1 MLVKTARR
9 EMVWGRRYGMI
20 FRRRGSSGAMISF
33 ASLQKA
39 GAHLQTLSVV
49 SNIRYK
55 CVLIFPRLRR
65 VMGRRKVSTR
75 SKSVTFSSAS
85 FRIRLCK
92 RSVSSGQDV
101 TDCVTGFLRN
111 CITVAIQCLPS
122 LYLPPHPLVLRKKS
136 YVLKTVLNSSRK
148 VRQESRKGRRG

>member
-9 EMVWGRRYGMI
+9 EMVWERRYGMI
-20 FRRRGSSGAMISF
+20 FRHRGSSGAMISF

-39 GAHLQTLSVV
+39 GAHLQTVSVV
-49 SNIRYK
+49 STNRYK
-55 CVLIFPRLRR
+55 CVLIFRRLRR
-65 VMGRRKVSTR
+65 VMERRKVSTR
-75 SKSVTFSSAS
+75 STSVTFSSTS

-136 YVLKTVLNSSRK
+136 YVLKKALNISRK
-148 VRQESRKGRRG
+148 VRQELRQGRRR

>member
-49 SNIRYK
+49 YNIRYK
-55 CVLIFPRLRR
+55 CGLIFPRLRR
-65 VMGRRKVSTR
+65 VMGKRKVSTR

-122 LYLPPHPLVLRKKS
+122 LYLLSHPLALRKES
-136 YVLKTVLNSSRK
+136 YVLKTALNPFRK
-148 VRQESRKGRRG
+148 VRQESREGRRR

>member
-9 EMVWGRRYGMI
+9 EMVWERRYGMI
-20 FRRRGSSGAMISF
+20 FRHRGSSGAMISF

-55 CVLIFPRLRR
+55 CGLIFPRLRR

-101 TDCVTGFLRN
+101 TDCVTGFLCN

-122 LYLPPHPLVLRKKS
+122 LHLPSHPLVLKKMS
-136 YVLKTVLNSSRK
+136 HVLKTALNPSRK
-148 VRQESRKGRRG
+148 VRQESRKGRRR

>member
-1 MLVKTARR
+1 
-9 EMVWGRRYGMI
+9 MI

-39 GAHLQTLSVV
+39 GAHLQTLSVI

-55 CVLIFPRLRR
+55 CGLIFPRLRR
-65 VMGRRKVSTR
+65 VMERRKVSTR

-111 CITVAIQCLPS
+111 CITVAIQCSLS
-122 LYLPPHPLVLRKKS
+122 LYLAFHPLGLEKHL
-136 YVLKTVLNSSRK
+136 YVLKKALKPFT
-148 VRQESRKGRRG
+148 